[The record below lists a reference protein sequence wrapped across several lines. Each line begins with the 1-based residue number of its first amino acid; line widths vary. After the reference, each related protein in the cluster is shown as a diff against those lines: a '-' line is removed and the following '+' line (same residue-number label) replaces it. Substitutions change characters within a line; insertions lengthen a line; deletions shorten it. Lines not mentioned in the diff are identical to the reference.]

1 MEELSTPDISVPLVE
16 LDSAGVTDV
25 LDESEELEEVSGLD
39 DSELTGNDELEL
51 IDELEFSLEE
61 LEPVDE
67 LELSEELELIELD
80 ELELSDELEL
90 IELDE
95 LELVDELEL
104 SLDELELVLAL
115 SSKTTVS
122 LAAEVVPS
130 ALIVIVLVCANS
142 STVSVNPSPGV
153 VNSVIMYLPLFNSA
167 GSVILPSLS
176 VVKVLPS
183 TCESGPV
190 ILNCTP
196 LTPVVVSLMYF

>member
-1 MEELSTPDISVPLVE
+1 MEELSTPDISVPLEE
-16 LDSAGVTDV
+16 LDSAGVTGA
-25 LDESEELEEVSGLD
+25 LDESDELEEVSELD

-51 IDELEFSLEE
+51 VDELEFSLEE

-67 LELSEELELIELD
+67 LELSLDELELSEELELIEL
-80 ELELSDELEL
+80 EVLKP
-90 IELDE
+90 
-95 LELVDELEL
+95 VDELEL

-115 SSKTTVS
+115 SSKTMVS
-122 LAAEVVPS
+122 LIAEVVPS

-153 VNSVIMYLPLFNSA
+153 VNSVIVYLPLFNSA

-196 LTPVVVSLMYF
+196 LTPVIVPLTYF

>member
-1 MEELSTPDISVPLVE
+1 MEELSTPDISVPLEE
-16 LDSAGVTDV
+16 LDSAGVTGA
-25 LDESEELEEVSGLD
+25 LDESDELEEVSELD

-51 IDELEFSLEE
+51 VDELEFSLEE

-67 LELSEELELIELD
+67 LELSLDELELSEELELIEL
-80 ELELSDELEL
+80 EVLKP
-90 IELDE
+90 
-95 LELVDELEL
+95 VDELEL

-115 SSKTTVS
+115 SSKTMVS
-122 LAAEVVPS
+122 LIAEVVPS

-153 VNSVIMYLPLFNSA
+153 VNSVIVYLPLFNSA

-196 LTPVVVSLMYF
+196 FTPVVVPLTYF

>member
-1 MEELSTPDISVPLVE
+1 MEELSTPDISVPLEE
-16 LDSAGVTDV
+16 LDSAGVTSA
-25 LDESEELEEVSGLD
+25 LDESDELEEVSELD

-51 IDELEFSLEE
+51 VDELEFSLEE

-67 LELSEELELIELD
+67 LELSLDELELSEELELIEL
-80 ELELSDELEL
+80 EVLEP
-90 IELDE
+90 
-95 LELVDELEL
+95 VDELEL

-142 STVSVNPSPGV
+142 STVSVKPSPGV
-153 VNSVIMYLPLFNSA
+153 VNSVIVYFPIFNSV

-196 LTPVVVSLMYF
+196 LTPVVVPLMYF

>member
-1 MEELSTPDISVPLVE
+1 MVEELSTPDISVPLEE
-16 LDSAGVTDV
+16 LDSAGVTGA
-25 LDESEELEEVSGLD
+25 LDESDELEEVSELD

-51 IDELEFSLEE
+51 VDELEFSLEE
-61 LEPVDE
+61 LEP
-67 LELSEELELIELD
+67 
-80 ELELSDELEL
+80 
-90 IELDE
+90 
-95 LELVDELEL
+95 VDELEL

-142 STVSVNPSPGV
+142 STVSVKPSPGV
-153 VNSVIMYLPLFNSA
+153 VNSVIVYFPIFNSV

-196 LTPVVVSLMYF
+196 LTPVVVPLMYF